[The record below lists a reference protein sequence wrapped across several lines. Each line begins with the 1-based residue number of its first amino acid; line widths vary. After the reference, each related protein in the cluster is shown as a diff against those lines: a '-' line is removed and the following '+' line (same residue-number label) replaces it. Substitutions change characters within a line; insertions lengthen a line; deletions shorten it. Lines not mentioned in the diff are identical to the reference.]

1 MIYILWGQ
9 DDFSVNQSFAEIK
22 KSITAQEL
30 LESNTTVLDGQYL
43 SVEELS
49 NICQT
54 APFLSERRLVV
65 VKGLLGCFEPP
76 SKSDRRKKVVLKLA
90 REDECKLWANSLA
103 KIPDSTVL
111 VLIDGNLKINN
122 PLLKELAK
130 LAEVRS
136 FPLLRGEVLLRW
148 IKGRVAKE
156 GGDISPQAITLLA
169 RLVGGNLWVMASE
182 IDKLVQY
189 ASGRRIEEADISKLV
204 SYAQQPSV
212 FAMVDAVLAS
222 KTGIA
227 ERLLQELLEAGVSVA
242 YLLVM
247 LSRQVQM
254 VLRAKVLKA
263 QRLSRAQIQDK
274 LGLTQDFVLQKI
286 LEQADRYTLE
296 RLREVYRK
304 LLEADLSIKTGRYNG
319 ELALDILVAE
329 LCQ

>member
-1 MIYILWGQ
+1 
-9 DDFSVNQSFAEIK
+9 
-22 KSITAQEL
+22 
-30 LESNTTVLDGQYL
+30 
-43 SVEELS
+43 
-49 NICQT
+49 
-54 APFLSERRLVV
+54 
-65 VKGLLGCFEPP
+65 
-76 SKSDRRKKVVLKLA
+76 
-90 REDECKLWANSLA
+90 
-103 KIPDSTVL
+103 
-111 VLIDGNLKINN
+111 
-122 PLLKELAK
+122 
-130 LAEVRS
+130 
-136 FPLLRGEVLLRW
+136 VLLRW

-189 ASGRRIEEADISKLV
+189 ASGRRIEEADVSSLV

-212 FAMVDAVLAS
+212 FAMVDAVLGS

-227 ERLLQELLEAGVSVA
+227 EKLLQELLEAGVSVA